1 MPIKIIE
8 QTNISA
14 TLGSDS
20 VSKSLT
26 AGLLGLGLVMLFM
39 VLYYGLNGL
48 IADLA
53 LVLYGLIT
61 LSLYR
66 LIPVTLTL
74 PGIAGFILSVGM
86 AVDANILIFER
97 LKKRRAGR
105 NFHLAMELGFGRAW
119 DSIKDA
125 NTTTIVASLILLN
138 PLNWQFLNTS
148 GLVKGFALTLLI
160 GVAISLFTGI
170 FVTRTLMRVIY
181 KSKN

>member
-1 MPIKIIE
+1 
-8 QTNISA
+8 
-14 TLGSDS
+14 
-20 VSKSLT
+20 
-26 AGLLGLGLVMLFM
+26 
-39 VLYYGLNGL
+39 
-48 IADLA
+48 
-53 LVLYGLIT
+53 
-61 LSLYR
+61 
-66 LIPVTLTL
+66 
-74 PGIAGFILSVGM
+74 
-86 AVDANILIFER
+86 
-97 LKKRRAGR
+97 
-105 NFHLAMELGFGRAW
+105 MELGFGRAW